1 MKLELTVNG
10 KPCHWDIEPG
20 ALLLDVLREHGYTSV
35 KRGCGEGVC
44 GACTV
49 LVDGKR
55 QNSCLLLA
63 GQMQGRTITTV
74 EGLGTIDH
82 PHPIQ
87 KAFVAAGAVQCGFCT
102 PGMVLATKAL
112 LDETPEPTDEEI
124 RRALDGNLCRCT
136 GYVKIL
142 DAVHI
147 SVDALKTGGQHPD
160 QAGRHKAHQAIE
172 EAMDQA
178 TKAGDTP

>member
-10 KPCHWDIEPG
+10 KPCHWEIEPG

-55 QNSCLLLA
+55 YNSCLLLA
-63 GQMQGRTITTV
+63 GQMHGRAVTTV
-74 EGLGTIDH
+74 EGLGTIDR

-87 KAFVAAGAVQCGFCT
+87 EAFVAAGAVQCGFCT

-112 LDETPEPTDEEI
+112 LDENPDPTEDEI

-142 DAVHI
+142 DAVHL
-147 SVDALKTGGQHPD
+147 SVDALKNGEHRTV
-160 QAGRHKAHQAIE
+160 KATR
-172 EAMDQA
+172 QA
-178 TKAGDTP
+178 TDRTTGHEAEAGETP